1 MANALYEHGREN
13 FLGGSIDFDA
23 DDIKLMFIDEGVE
36 VPDLAND
43 EDLAD
48 RAGGAIVDTSGNFA
62 GKTITSGVA
71 DATDVT
77 LATVVGA
84 QFESI
89 DIYMDSGVAASSW
102 MICNIDTATGLPC
115 TPNGG
120 DIIVSWDAGADKI
133 FKL

>member
-13 FLGGSIDFDA
+13 FLLGAIAYVA
-23 DDIKLMFIDEGVE
+23 DDIVLMFIDEGIE

-48 RAGGAIVDTSGNFA
+48 RAGGAIIDTSGNFA
-62 GKTITSGVA
+62 GKTATSGVA
-71 DATDVT
+71 DANDIT

-89 DIYMDSGVAASSW
+89 DIYMDSGVAGTSW
-102 MICNIDTATGLPC
+102 LICNIDTATGLPC

-120 DIIVSWDAGADKI
+120 DIIVQWDAGADKI